1 MRYNHRRRT
10 LCKQGNR
17 KKKNCLQWVVKT
29 SKLSPLLADT
39 GLGDVLLF
47 NVVSCWA
54 HGNDCKFHK
63 SLAPTTTKT
72 PKFIM
77 DKITDHSKV
86 TLPQKVG
93 EMAFLDIVAPLE
105 VLHNGAANTEKFVR
119 TSKGAELRA
128 NRTLHIRI
136 DAHAGNVLDH
146 APGVESPS
154 ISAGNRKSPKRQ
166 IEKMDDAVPHVVPHR
181 PIFQRVKSAS
191 EEQADIAIEK
201 IRCMKEGLFHRIN
214 SSGAVLKSAQE
225 MMDECGQAISKW
237 FRSLSGSALEKTIKE
252 AFQKFDTDGS
262 GQIDRVEF
270 AQAMHLMGLRMSK
283 EAYDLLFKTYD
294 VDRSGE
300 IDLREFTKM
309 VHEILGKESSKDTT
323 VTPKDT
329 ETWYSDVQ
337 EETKSQK
344 SSETLRGKGVVCL

>member
-1 MRYNHRRRT
+1 MCNNRRNNT
-10 LCKQGNR
+10 
-17 KKKNCLQWVVKT
+17 VVVEI
-29 SKLSPLLADT
+29 SKLSSSRRHT
-39 GLGDVLLF
+39 GLGDVRLF
-47 NVVSCWA
+47 NVVPC
-54 HGNDCKFHK
+54 CKFHE
-63 SLAPTTTKT
+63 SLAPTTRKR
-72 PKFIM
+72 PIM
-77 DKITDHSKV
+77 DKIADRAKV
-86 TLPQKVG
+86 TLPQMLG
-93 EMAFLDIVAPLE
+93 EMAFLDKVAPLE
-105 VLHNGAANTEKFVR
+105 VLNNGASNTEKFVR

-136 DAHAGNVLDH
+136 DAHAGNGPDH
-146 APGVESPS
+146 TTLGMESPS
-154 ISAGNRKSPKRQ
+154 ISARMMSQSSVHLSPKKSPKRQ
-166 IEKMDDAVPHVVPHR
+166 IEKMDNVVPHR
-181 PIFQRVKSAS
+181 PPTFQRIKSAS

-237 FRSLSGSALEKTIKE
+237 FRSLSGSALEKAIKE

-294 VDRSGE
+294 VDSSGE
-300 IDLREFTKM
+300 IDLKEFTKM
-309 VHEILGKESSKDTT
+309 VHEIVGKESSKDTT
-323 VTPKDT
+323 EKPKDT

-344 SSETLRGKGVVCL
+344 SSQTLRGEGVVCL

>member
-1 MRYNHRRRT
+1 
-10 LCKQGNR
+10 
-17 KKKNCLQWVVKT
+17 
-29 SKLSPLLADT
+29 
-39 GLGDVLLF
+39 
-47 NVVSCWA
+47 
-54 HGNDCKFHK
+54 
-63 SLAPTTTKT
+63 
-72 PKFIM
+72 M
-77 DKITDHSKV
+77 DKITDHAKV
-86 TLPQKVG
+86 TLPQMVG

-136 DAHAGNVLDH
+136 DAQAGNGLDH
-146 APGVESPS
+146 TPGMESPS
-154 ISAGNRKSPKRQ
+154 ISARMRSQSSVHLSPKKSPKRQ
-166 IEKMDDAVPHVVPHR
+166 IEKMDTVVPH
-181 PIFQRVKSAS
+181 PIFQRIKSAS

-201 IRCMKEGLFHRIN
+201 IRCMKAGLFHRIN